1 MSNKETIS
9 AYLTR
14 NLNKANTQIQLM
26 KDRNYQMIANAKGED
41 SLQSKS
47 IAHWNSLKET
57 NTTLLNTLSQVQLS
71 TLIKK

>member
-1 MSNKETIS
+1 MTNQETIS

-26 KDRNYQMIANAKGED
+26 KDRNYQMIANIKGKD
-41 SLQSKS
+41 SNQYKS
-47 IAHWNSLKET
+47 LVHWNSLKET

-71 TLIKK
+71 TLITK

>member
-1 MSNKETIS
+1 MKNQETIS

-26 KDRNYQMIANAKGED
+26 KDRNYQMIANIKGKD
-41 SLQSKS
+41 SNQYKS
-47 IAHWNSLKET
+47 LIHWNGLKQC

-71 TLIKK
+71 TLITK

>member
-1 MSNKETIS
+1 MKNQETVS

-26 KDRNYQMIANAKGED
+26 KDRNYQMIANIKGKD
-41 SLQSKS
+41 SNQYKS
-47 IAHWNSLKET
+47 IIHWYSLRES

-71 TLIKK
+71 ALISK